1 MTKPYGKDRTFVL
14 LFINL
19 KVVIMPEEIENR
31 KRGAPR
37 GNQNARKHGFY
48 SRVLS
53 QEEQQDLEQ
62 AILTDGLDEEIALLR
77 VKLKSL
83 LKYDPENVKLIM
95 QATNTLARLIRTRY
109 RIGRDDKIGLK
120 DAIGNVLRDIALP
133 LGIIKTTLDK

>member
-1 MTKPYGKDRTFVL
+1 MLPGFMIQDT
-14 LFINL
+14 
-19 KVVIMPEEIENR
+19 IMPEENNNR
-31 KRGAPR
+31 KRGAPK

-53 QEEQQDLEQ
+53 REEQQDLEQ